1 MVSRRERIV
10 VIDDTEMVRKV
21 LVQYLERLGFSTLE
35 AADGQEGLDVIRA
48 NRPDLVL
55 CDLRMP
61 NLDGLG
67 LLKVLKEESPELP
80 IVVMSGAGL
89 LHDAIGALQ
98 LGAWDYVEKPVELA
112 VLEHAINRALEK
124 AALVEENRRYRAH
137 LERLNRDLEA
147 SLRLLAEDEDAGRH
161 IQVRMLP
168 HNHQR
173 FGDYLFTRD
182 VIPSSFLSGDFIDVF
197 RIDPRHWGFYLADV
211 SGHGVSS
218 ALVTVLLRTFVQR
231 QVASSIESGDD
242 LVLSPA
248 RLLMRLNEEMARDHL
263 DKHLTIFYGV
273 IDLQEDTLLYANAGH
288 FPWPV
293 LYDGGAVTVLE
304 QPGVPVGMMAH
315 SRYQEHRV
323 SLTDSMSLSVFS
335 DGVLDVL
342 SQSTLDAKLEY
353 LRGLFG
359 KPNVTVEQAKQELHL
374 DGHSSLPDDVAILI
388 IQRGGSDGNRASA

>member
-10 VIDDTEMVRKV
+10 VIDDTEMVRRV
-21 LVQYLERLGFSTLE
+21 LVHSIERLGFTALE
-35 AADGQEGLDVIRA
+35 AADGQQGLEVIRA

-61 NLDGLG
+61 KLDGLG
-67 LLKVLKEESPELP
+67 VLKVLKEESPELP
-80 IVVMSGAGL
+80 VVVMSGAGL
-89 LHDAIGALQ
+89 LQDAIGALH

-112 VLEHAINRALEK
+112 VLEHALNRALEK

-147 SLRLLAEDEDAGRH
+147 SLRLLAEDEDAGRQ

-173 FGDYLFTRD
+173 FGEYLFTRD

-273 IDLQEDTLLYANAGH
+273 IDLQEDALLYANAGH

-293 LYDGGAVTVLE
+293 LYDGGSVRVLE

-323 SLTDSMSLSVFS
+323 PLTDSMSLSVFS
-335 DGVLDVL
+335 DGVLEVL

-374 DGHSSLPDDVAILI
+374 DGQSSLPDDVAILI

>member
-1 MVSRRERIV
+1 
-10 VIDDTEMVRKV
+10 
-21 LVQYLERLGFSTLE
+21 
-35 AADGQEGLDVIRA
+35 
-48 NRPDLVL
+48 
-55 CDLRMP
+55 
-61 NLDGLG
+61 
-67 LLKVLKEESPELP
+67 
-80 IVVMSGAGL
+80 MSGAGL
-89 LHDAIGALQ
+89 LQDAIGALQ
-98 LGAWDYVEKPVELA
+98 LGAWDYVEKPVELP
-112 VLEHAINRALEK
+112 VLEHALNRALEK

-147 SLRLLAEDEDAGRH
+147 SLRLLAEDEDAGRQ

-197 RIDPRHWGFYLADV
+197 RIDPQHWGFYLADV

-248 RLLMRLNEEMARDHL
+248 RLLMRLNDEMAREHL

-323 SLTDSMSLSVFS
+323 PLTDSMSLSVFS

>member
-1 MVSRRERIV
+1 MVPRRERIV

-21 LVQYLERLGFSTLE
+21 LVQYLERLGFATLE
-35 AADGQEGLDVIRA
+35 AADGKEGLDVIRA

-67 LLKVLKEESPELP
+67 LLKVLKQESPELP

-89 LHDAIGALQ
+89 LQDAIGALQ
-98 LGAWDYVEKPVELA
+98 LGAWDYVEKPVELP
-112 VLEHAINRALEK
+112 VLEHALNRALEK

-147 SLRLLAEDEDAGRH
+147 SLRLLAEDEDAGRQ

-231 QVASSIESGDD
+231 HVASSIESGDD

-248 RLLMRLNEEMARDHL
+248 RLLMRLNDEMARDHL

-293 LYDGGAVTVLE
+293 LYDGGTVRALE
-304 QPGVPVGMMAH
+304 QPGVPVGMMAR

-323 SLTDSMSLSVFS
+323 PLTDSMSLSVFS
-335 DGVLDVL
+335 DGVLEVL

-359 KPNVTVEQAKQELHL
+359 RPNVTVEQAKQELHL
-374 DGHSSLPDDVAILI
+374 DGQSPLPDDVAILI

>member
-1 MVSRRERIV
+1 MVPRRERIV

-21 LVQYLERLGFSTLE
+21 LVQYLERLGFATLE
-35 AADGQEGLDVIRA
+35 AADGKEGLDVIRA

-67 LLKVLKEESPELP
+67 LLKVLKQESPELP

-89 LHDAIGALQ
+89 LQDAIGALQ
-98 LGAWDYVEKPVELA
+98 LGAWDYVEKPVEFP
-112 VLEHAINRALEK
+112 VLEHALNRALEK
-124 AALVEENRRYRAH
+124 VALVEENRRYRAH
-137 LERLNRDLEA
+137 LERLNRDPEA
-147 SLRLLAEDEDAGRH
+147 SLRLLAEDEDAGRQ

-168 HNHQR
+168 QNHQR
-173 FGDYLFTRD
+173 FGEYLFTRD
-182 VIPSSFLSGDFIDVF
+182 VTPSSFLSGDFIDVF

-218 ALVTVLLRTFVQR
+218 ALVTVMLRTFVQR

-248 RLLMRLNEEMARDHL
+248 RLLMRLNDEMARDHL

-323 SLTDSMSLSVFS
+323 PLTDSMSLSVFS

>member
-35 AADGQEGLDVIRA
+35 AADGQQGLDVIRA

-80 IVVMSGAGL
+80 LVVMSGAGL
-89 LHDAIGALQ
+89 LQDAIGALQ
-98 LGAWDYVEKPVELA
+98 LGAWDYVEKPVELP
-112 VLEHAINRALEK
+112 VLEHALNRALEK

-147 SLRLLAEDEDAGRH
+147 SLRLLAEDEDAGRQ

-197 RIDPRHWGFYLADV
+197 RIDPQHWGFYLADV

-248 RLLMRLNEEMARDHL
+248 RLLMRLNDEMAREHL

-323 SLTDSMSLSVFS
+323 PLTDSMSLSVFS

>member
-35 AADGQEGLDVIRA
+35 AADGQQGLDVIRA

-89 LHDAIGALQ
+89 LQDAIGALQ
-98 LGAWDYVEKPVELA
+98 LGAWDYVEKPVELP
-112 VLEHAINRALEK
+112 VLEHALNRALEK

-147 SLRLLAEDEDAGRH
+147 SLRLLAEDEDAGRQ

-197 RIDPRHWGFYLADV
+197 RIDPQHWGFYLADV

-248 RLLMRLNEEMARDHL
+248 RLLMRLNDEMARDHL

-323 SLTDSMSLSVFS
+323 PLTDSMSLSVFS

>member
-1 MVSRRERIV
+1 MVPRRERIV
-10 VIDDTEMVRKV
+10 VVDDTEMVRKV
-21 LVQYLERLGFSTLE
+21 LVQYLERLGFATLE
-35 AADGQEGLDVIRA
+35 AADGEEGLDVIRA

-67 LLKVLKEESPELP
+67 LLKVLKQESPELP

-89 LHDAIGALQ
+89 LQDAIGALQ
-98 LGAWDYVEKPVELA
+98 LGAWDYVEKPVEFP
-112 VLEHAINRALEK
+112 VLEHALNRALEK

-147 SLRLLAEDEDAGRH
+147 SLRLLAEDEDAGRQ

-168 HNHQR
+168 QNHQR
-173 FGDYLFTRD
+173 FGEYLFTRD

-248 RLLMRLNEEMARDHL
+248 RLLMRLNDEMARDHL

-293 LYDGGAVTVLE
+293 LYDGGTVRVLE
-304 QPGVPVGMMAH
+304 QPGVPVGMMAR

-323 SLTDSMSLSVFS
+323 PLADSMSLSVFS

-359 KPNVTVEQAKQELHL
+359 RPNVTVEQAKQELHL
-374 DGHSSLPDDVAILI
+374 DGQSSLPDDVAILI
-388 IQRGGSDGNRASA
+388 IQRGGSDGKRASA

>member
-35 AADGQEGLDVIRA
+35 AADGQQGLEVIRA

-67 LLKVLKEESPELP
+67 LLKVLKEESPDLP

-89 LHDAIGALQ
+89 LHDAVGALQ

-112 VLEHAINRALEK
+112 VLEHALNRALEK

-147 SLRLLAEDEDAGRH
+147 SLRLLAEDEDAGRQ

-168 HNHQR
+168 HNHQH
-173 FGDYLFTRD
+173 FGEYLFTRD

-374 DGHSSLPDDVAILI
+374 DGHSLLPDDVAILI

>member
-35 AADGQEGLDVIRA
+35 AADGQQGLDVIRA

-89 LHDAIGALQ
+89 LQDAIGALQ
-98 LGAWDYVEKPVELA
+98 LGAWDYVEKPVELP
-112 VLEHAINRALEK
+112 VLEHALNRALEK

-147 SLRLLAEDEDAGRH
+147 SLRLLAEDEDAGRQ

-197 RIDPRHWGFYLADV
+197 RIDPQHWGFYLADV

-248 RLLMRLNEEMARDHL
+248 RLLMRLNDEMAREHL

-323 SLTDSMSLSVFS
+323 PLTDSMSLSVFS

>member
-10 VIDDTEMVRKV
+10 VIDDTEMVRRV
-21 LVQYLERLGFSTLE
+21 LVHSIERLGFTALE
-35 AADGQEGLDVIRA
+35 AADGQQGIEVIRA

-61 NLDGLG
+61 KLDGLG
-67 LLKVLKEESPELP
+67 VLKVLKEESPELP
-80 IVVMSGAGL
+80 VVVMSGAGL
-89 LHDAIGALQ
+89 LQDAIGALH

-112 VLEHAINRALEK
+112 VLEHALNRALEK

-147 SLRLLAEDEDAGRH
+147 SLRLLAEDEDAGRQ

-173 FGDYLFTRD
+173 FGEYLFTRD
-182 VIPSSFLSGDFIDVF
+182 VMPSSFLSGDFIDVF

-293 LYDGGAVTVLE
+293 LYDGGSVRVLE

-323 SLTDSMSLSVFS
+323 PLTDSMSLSVFS
-335 DGVLDVL
+335 DGVLEVL

-374 DGHSSLPDDVAILI
+374 DGQSSLPDDVAILI